1 MANTDTV
8 LFERKVPVQL
18 VEQIS
23 DYVDYLCFKFQQN
36 SFPESINLGN
46 MIEQQFNS
54 AIQKGYDEMLA
65 GKGRPAADVFADI
78 LRR

>member
-23 DYVDYLCFKFQQN
+23 DYLCFKFQQN